1 VLVDTV
7 QFWFVRIIA
16 TLAMFRIIFAGL
28 TAVIAQ
34 RHNDYGT
41 CGKDSSN
48 DSDCK
53 NVDFGSCGNACC
65 KIDVIV
71 SNPNWYGVEEV
82 KDKLNQTLAFGTG
95 TRIYQPGGPDG
106 WYELQPTAEG
116 TLGFYDLRQNG
127 SPNGVDFI
135 GQATHTTSGDAHYVD
150 TINYDISTN
159 HDGTYTIR
167 AFSISGIGGAL
178 GDNGQNYKNVIYP
191 LNVAGFGFDIKP
203 VDGSC
208 GGAVACSF
216 LPNYE
221 TGLCPPA
228 LTVMA

>member
-1 VLVDTV
+1 
-7 QFWFVRIIA
+7 
-16 TLAMFRIIFAGL
+16 M
-28 TAVIAQ
+28 
-34 RHNDYGT
+34 H
-41 CGKDSSN
+41 
-48 DSDCK
+48 
-53 NVDFGSCGNACC
+53 
-65 KIDVIV
+65 
-71 SNPNWYGVEEV
+71 
-82 KDKLNQTLAFGTG
+82 KLNQTLAFGTG
-95 TRIYQPGGPDG
+95 SRIYQPGGPDG

-150 TINYDISTN
+150 TINYGISTN

-178 GDNGQNYKNVIYP
+178 GDNGQNYKNAIYP
-191 LNVAGFGFDIKP
+191 LNVAFGGGAVKP

-208 GGAVACSF
+208 GGAVAC
-216 LPNYE
+216 NTGHWYD